1 MSNASANLP
10 LLELRNLTRRFGG
23 LVAVNDLTMA
33 VMSGTIHGLIGP
45 NGAGKSTAFDLISG
59 LIPATD
65 GDVILSGRTISGMPA
80 EVRVAAGICRTFQ
93 TPRLFEK
100 MSVLDT
106 IKTGRHLHGSV
117 GVFGSM
123 FSLVR
128 KRREEHEIAATTV
141 QLLDIVGLSNE
152 AQAPIADLSYGKRRL
167 VEIARALATEPKLLL
182 LDEVTSGLNPVET
195 AAVGNLIEKLV
206 RDGLTV
212 VLVEHDMKFVMRLC
226 ERITVLNFGSRIAEG
241 TPDEVAR
248 DEAVIAAYLGRTE
261 DGRTPRRDLRS
272 SARGRQVD
280 LRRGVMCGN
289 FHGKGP
295 AG

>member
-1 MSNASANLP
+1 MSEGVLP
-10 LLELRNLTRRFGG
+10 LLELRHVTRRFGG

-59 LIPATD
+59 LVPVSG
-65 GDVILSGRTISGMPA
+65 GDVILGGRAISRMPA
-80 EVRVAAGICRTFQ
+80 EARVAAGICRTFQ
-93 TPRLFEK
+93 TPRLFER

-106 IKTGRHLHGSV
+106 VKTGRHLHGSV

-128 KRREEHEIAATTV
+128 KRREECEIAATAAHF
-141 QLLDIVGLSNE
+141 LDVVGLSDVAE
-152 AQAPIADLSYGKRRL
+152 ALIADLSYGKRRL

-195 AAVGNLIEKLV
+195 AAVGDLIQKLAGS
-206 RDGLTV
+206 GLTV

-261 DGRTPRRDLRS
+261 EGRTPRRDLRS
-272 SARGRQVD
+272 SVRGRQVD
-280 LRRGVMCGN
+280 LGQAMHRDM
-289 FHGKGP
+289 HGKGA

>member
-1 MSNASANLP
+1 MNKASAVPP
-10 LLELRNLTRRFGG
+10 LLELRHLTRRFGG

-33 VMSGTIHGLIGP
+33 VTSGTIHGLIGP

-59 LIPATD
+59 LIAASD
-65 GDVILSGRTISGMPA
+65 GDVILDGRTISGMPA
-80 EVRVAAGICRTFQ
+80 EARVAAGICRTFQ
-93 TPRLFEK
+93 TPRLFER

-106 IKTGRHLHGSV
+106 VKTGRHLHGSV

-128 KRREEHEIAATTV
+128 KRREEREIAAAAARF
-141 QLLDIVGLSNE
+141 LDVVGLGDVAE
-152 AQAPIADLSYGKRRL
+152 ASIADLSYGKRRL

-182 LDEVTSGLNPVET
+182 LDDVTSGLNPVET

-206 RDGLTV
+206 SDGLTV
-212 VLVEHDMKFVMRLC
+212 VLVEHDMKFVMKLC

-261 DGRTPRRDLRS
+261 EGRTPRRDLRS

-280 LRRGVMCGN
+280 PGQAMPCDM
-289 FHGKGP
+289 HGKGA

>member
-1 MSNASANLP
+1 MKKASAVPP
-10 LLELRNLTRRFGG
+10 LLELRRLTRRFGG

-59 LIPATD
+59 LIPASD
-65 GDVILSGRTISGMPA
+65 GDVVLGGRTISGMPA
-80 EVRVAAGICRTFQ
+80 EARVAAGICRTFQ
-93 TPRLFEK
+93 TPRLFEG

-106 IKTGRHLHGSV
+106 VKTGRHLHGSV

-128 KRREEHEIAATTV
+128 KRREEREIAATAA
-141 QLLDIVGLSNE
+141 QFLDVVGLSDVAE
-152 AQAPIADLSYGKRRL
+152 ARIADLSYGKRRL

-195 AAVGNLIEKLV
+195 AAVGSLIEKLV
-206 RDGLTV
+206 SDGLTV
-212 VLVEHDMKFVMRLC
+212 VLVEHDMKFVMKLC

-248 DEAVIAAYLGRTE
+248 DEAVIVAYLGRTE
-261 DGRTPRRDLRS
+261 EGRTPRRDLRS

-280 LRRGVMCGN
+280 LGQAMRCDM
-289 FHGKGP
+289 HGKGA

>member
-1 MSNASANLP
+1 MSDAVLP
-10 LLELRNLTRRFGG
+10 LLELRHVTRRFGG
-23 LVAVNDLTMA
+23 LIAVNNLTMA
-33 VMSGTIHGLIGP
+33 VMGGTIHGLIGP

-59 LIPATD
+59 LVPVSG
-65 GDVILSGRTISGMPA
+65 GDVILDGRTIGGMPA
-80 EVRVAAGICRTFQ
+80 EARVAAGICRTFQ

-100 MSVLDT
+100 MTVLDT
-106 IKTGRHLHGSV
+106 VRTGRHLHGSV

-128 KRREEHEIAATTV
+128 KRREEREIAATAAHF
-141 QLLDIVGLSNE
+141 LDIVGLGEE
-152 AQAPIADLSYGKRRL
+152 AEARIADLSYGKRRL

-195 AAVGNLIEKLV
+195 AAVGNLIEKLA
-206 RDGLTV
+206 RGGLTV

-241 TPDEVAR
+241 TPDEIAR

-261 DGRTPRRDLRS
+261 EGRTPRRDLRS
-272 SARGRQVD
+272 SARGRHADQGQAM
-280 LRRGVMCGN
+280 RGDM
-289 FHGKGP
+289 HGKGA

>member
-1 MSNASANLP
+1 MSSASIVNP
-10 LLELRNLTRRFGG
+10 LLELRHVTRRFGG
-23 LVAVNDLTMA
+23 LVAVNDLTMS
-33 VMSGTIHGLIGP
+33 VMGGTIHGLIGP

-59 LIPATD
+59 LVSVS
-65 GDVILSGRTISGMPA
+65 GGEVILGGRTISGMPA
-80 EVRVAAGICRTFQ
+80 EARVAAGICRTFQ
-93 TPRLFEK
+93 TPRLFER

-106 IKTGRHLHGSV
+106 VRTGRHLHGSV

-128 KRREEHEIAATTV
+128 KRREEREIAATAA
-141 QLLDIVGLSNE
+141 QFLDIVGLSEE
-152 AQAPIADLSYGKRRL
+152 AEAPVGDLSYGKRRL

-182 LDEVTSGLNPVET
+182 LDEVTSGLNPIET
-195 AAVGNLIEKLV
+195 AAVGNLIEQLA
-206 RDGLTV
+206 RGGLTI

-248 DEAVIAAYLGRTE
+248 DEAVIAAYLGRRE
-261 DGRTPRRDLRS
+261 EGRTPRRDLRG
-272 SARGRQVD
+272 SARGRPADQ
-280 LRRGVMCGN
+280 RRTTRGDM
-289 FHGKGP
+289 HGKGA